1 MKDLQDLQVGYDIP
15 AEPGMAAADIQTPA
29 LVLDLDA
36 LERNIRKLGD
46 HARAH
51 GIRHRAHGKM
61 HRSVDVAKLQMELG
75 GAVGVCCQKVAEAET
90 FVRGGVTDVLITNQV
105 VDPVKIDRMMRL
117 PSLGGTVSVCVD
129 DAGNV
134 ADLSAAAVRH
144 GVTVDC
150 LVELDCGMRRCGVST
165 ADEAL
170 ALARAIDDAPGL
182 RFAGIQAYHGTLQHV
197 PTHAE
202 RAEIFAALHRLLSGV
217 LDTLKAAGL
226 PAETVT
232 GAGTGSFEF
241 ETASG
246 LYTELQCGSYAFMD
260 GDYGRV
266 LDKDGRRLDD
276 GTWENALFV
285 LSQILST
292 AQPGRAV
299 CDAGLKSTTFECG
312 VPHVFGRTDVTYI
325 QPSDEH
331 GTLEDPANVL
341 KSGEK
346 LKLVPSHCDP
356 TCNLHDWYVG
366 VRNGVVEV
374 LWPVSARGRS
384 Y

>member
-1 MKDLQDLQVGYDIP
+1 M
-15 AEPGMAAADIQTPA
+15 
-29 LVLDLDA
+29 
-36 LERNIRKLGD
+36 
-46 HARAH
+46 
-51 GIRHRAHGKM
+51 
-61 HRSVDVAKLQMELG
+61 
-75 GAVGVCCQKVAEAET
+75 
-90 FVRGGVTDVLITNQV
+90 
-105 VDPVKIDRMMRL
+105 
-117 PSLGGTVSVCVD
+117 
-129 DAGNV
+129 
-134 ADLSAAAVRH
+134 
-144 GVTVDC
+144 
-150 LVELDCGMRRCGVST
+150 
-165 ADEAL
+165 
-170 ALARAIDDAPGL
+170 
-182 RFAGIQAYHGTLQHV
+182 
-197 PTHAE
+197 
-202 RAEIFAALHRLLSGV
+202 LSGV